1 MIRIL
6 NEISS
11 AASEALQI
19 LRDKELQQSAI
30 LFRERLTFL
39 GIILGYEISK
49 TIEPHRSLVETV
61 LGTSHSLVPNKD
73 VTIISILRAGN
84 PVHQGL
90 LVAFPE
96 SSSGFIGSMRAY
108 DENHAVKIA
117 SSYKALPDVNNRIVI
132 LTDPMIATGSSIR
145 DGIEK
150 VRKQGNPK
158 KIHIAS
164 IIAYR
169 KNLELLQKEF
179 EDVDF
184 WVAGVDEELNEK
196 SYIVPGLGDAGDLA
210 FGGKV

>member
-6 NEISS
+6 NETSS
-11 AASEALQI
+11 AASEALQV

-39 GIILGYEISK
+39 GIIIGYEISK

-61 LGTSHSLVPNKD
+61 LGEAHALVPNKD

-90 LVAFPE
+90 LVSFPE

-117 SSYKALPDVNNRIVI
+117 SSYKALPDVNNRVVI
-132 LTDPMIATGSSIR
+132 LTDPMIATGGSIR

-150 VRKQGNPK
+150 IRKQGAPK
-158 KIHIAS
+158 KIHVAS

-169 KNLELLQKEF
+169 KNLEVLHKEF
-179 EDVDF
+179 PDIDF
-184 WVAGVDEELNEK
+184 WVAGVDDELNDK